1 MVAIVTRLKSA
12 RQGRTARART
22 GWGLPIGC
30 AAIGS
35 AAGIAGLTVL
45 VEAVQQSR
53 RSSSFPVAQPAERPA
68 VQRSALTYADQVP
81 LRRRHRR
88 QLRRSQRAGSVG
100 RVAVAEGGYGVHPG
114 AFEALLDG
122 QEVPASRQPPRR
134 CAGST
139 GQRDVWA
146 HRSTRARRHLP
157 STVPPPRPVLRTCP
171 RALPLAGCWAALGTG
186 AHMRTRDRPRSGG
199 PRGRSR

>member
-1 MVAIVTRLKSA
+1 MHAQAGDS
-12 RQGRTARART
+12 
-22 GWGLPIGC
+22 PIGC

-122 QEVPASRQPPRR
+122 QESSCFQAAAAQVRRQY
-134 CAGST
+134 
-139 GQRDVWA
+139 
-146 HRSTRARRHLP
+146 RSTRCVG
-157 STVPPPRPVLRTCP
+157 SPVHQGASAPAQHGTATTP
-171 RALPLAGCWAALGTG
+171 RAPHMPESVAAGGLLGRVGYRG
-186 AHMRTRDRPRSGG
+186 AHAHQRQATKWRTTREE
-199 PRGRSR
+199 